1 MSMPKVVFAFNNTEI
16 PIECSKEEK
25 MKDICQK
32 FATKINSNLDS
43 FIFLNEKKQVN
54 LDSTFKDQA
63 NSTDEMKLIVYKKE
77 DNGFI
82 CPKCGEKIKLNPEII
97 EKIILSNVDILDNLI
112 GTKLIIDDIIKT
124 SSINLVYAQLKNI
137 STILNTVNQDIQ
149 KNNEKLKSIIN
160 YKSTINTNINN
171 MLLDENAPIIS
182 NNSQNKNIIKGVIE
196 LESNDINNSVILFKS
211 DYNYEIDL
219 YLNNK
224 KAKMIKD
231 NGSWKIDYNFN
242 KEEKYKFTMVFNDTV
257 IDMEEFFGKS
267 SYLISLDLTDF
278 DSSNVTNMRILFN
291 KCKRLKEIKGIEK
304 LNTKNVIDMEGMF
317 QYCTEL
323 DYLDISNF
331 DTSKVESMA
340 FMFNHCE
347 KLKELKGLN
356 KFITN
361 NVTTTE
367 GMFQSCFSIE
377 YLDLSNFDTSN
388 VIIMDYMFE
397 ECSRLKGIKGL
408 NKLITS
414 KVVSMEGLFQLCTL
428 LKYVDLSNF
437 DTSNVT
443 NMGYMFNKCK
453 KLKEIK
459 GMNHFN
465 TANLKSTFAMFQ
477 ICTEL
482 EHVDLSNFDTSNIT
496 NMSFMFNQ
504 CNRIKE
510 IKGINQFITNKV
522 KTFEAMFQGCYDLEY
537 LDLSN
542 FDTSNV
548 TNMEFMFNKCNKL
561 KYLNLLNFG
570 TVDKNKNMLSFK
582 QKDKCEFISNNEDL
596 HNLFNSDY

>member
-1 MSMPKVVFAFNNTEI
+1 MAKAFFNFNNTDI
-16 PIECSKEEK
+16 TIECSKEET
-25 MKDICQK
+25 MRDICKK
-32 FATKINSNLDS
+32 FATKINANLDS
-43 FIFLNEKKQVN
+43 LIFLNDKKPLN
-54 LDSTFKDQA
+54 LDLSFKDQA
-63 NSTDEMKLIVYKKE
+63 NSTDEMKVVVHKKE
-77 DNGFI
+77 YNGLV
-82 CPKCGEKIKLNPEII
+82 CPKCGEKINFNKETIDN
-97 EKIILSNVDILDNLI
+97 IILSNLDIIDNFI
-112 GTKLIIDDIIKT
+112 GIKLIIDNIIKT
-124 SSINLVYAQLKNI
+124 SSINLFFAQIKNI
-137 STILNTVNQDIQ
+137 STILNTINQDIQ

-160 YKSTINTNINN
+160 YKSTINTKNNNI
-171 MLLDENAPIIS
+171 LLDENEPIVNS
-182 NNSQNKNIIKGVIE
+182 NFQNKNKIKGELE
-196 LESNDINNSVILFKS
+196 LESNDIDKSIILFNT

-219 YLNNK
+219 YLNDK
-224 KAKMIKD
+224 KVKMIKD
-231 NGSWKIDYNFN
+231 NGSWKIDYNFKN
-242 KEEKYKFTMVFNDTV
+242 EGKYQITMVFKDTV
-257 IDMEEFFGKS
+257 IDMEEFFGKNS
-267 SYLISLDLTDF
+267 CLISLDLSDF

-291 KCKRLKEIKGIEK
+291 ECKRLKEIKGLEK

-317 QYCTEL
+317 QFCNEL
-323 DYLDISNF
+323 EYLDLSNF
-331 DTSKVESMA
+331 ETSNVQNMA

-367 GMFQSCFSIE
+367 GMFQSCFSME

-397 ECSRLKGIKGL
+397 ECIKLKGIKGL
-408 NKLITS
+408 NKLKTN
-414 KVVSMEGLFQLCTL
+414 KVESMNGMFQECSV

-437 DTSNVT
+437 DTSKVT
-443 NMGYMFNKCK
+443 NMEYMFNRCK

-459 GMNHFN
+459 GLNNFN
-465 TANLKSTFAMFQ
+465 TTNLKSTYAMFQ
-477 ICTEL
+477 RCAEL
-482 EHVDLSNFDTSNIT
+482 EHVDLSNFDTSNVT

-522 KTFEAMFQGCYDLEY
+522 KTFEAMFQGCFELEY
-537 LDLSN
+537 LDFSN

-548 TNMEFMFNKCNKL
+548 INMEFMFNKCDKL

-570 TVDKNKNMLSFK
+570 TVEKNKNMLSFK

-596 HNLFNSDY
+596 HDLFNSVK

>member
-1 MSMPKVVFAFNNTEI
+1 
-16 PIECSKEEK
+16 
-25 MKDICQK
+25 
-32 FATKINSNLDS
+32 
-43 FIFLNEKKQVN
+43 
-54 LDSTFKDQA
+54 
-63 NSTDEMKLIVYKKE
+63 
-77 DNGFI
+77 
-82 CPKCGEKIKLNPEII
+82 
-97 EKIILSNVDILDNLI
+97 
-112 GTKLIIDDIIKT
+112 
-124 SSINLVYAQLKNI
+124 
-137 STILNTVNQDIQ
+137 
-149 KNNEKLKSIIN
+149 
-160 YKSTINTNINN
+160 

-182 NNSQNKNIIKGVIE
+182 NNSQNKNIIKGEIE
-196 LESNDINNSVILFKS
+196 LKSNDINNSVIIFKS

-224 KAKMIKD
+224 KTKIIKD

-242 KEEKYKFTMVFNDTV
+242 KEGKYNFTMVFNDTI

-437 DTSNVT
+437 DTSNVI

-477 ICTEL
+477 YA
-482 EHVDLSNFDTSNIT
+482 LSWS
-496 NMSFMFNQ
+496 
-504 CNRIKE
+504 K
-510 IKGINQFITNKV
+510 
-522 KTFEAMFQGCYDLEY
+522 
-537 LDLSN
+537 
-542 FDTSNV
+542 
-548 TNMEFMFNKCNKL
+548 
-561 KYLNLLNFG
+561 
-570 TVDKNKNMLSFK
+570 
-582 QKDKCEFISNNEDL
+582 
-596 HNLFNSDY
+596 